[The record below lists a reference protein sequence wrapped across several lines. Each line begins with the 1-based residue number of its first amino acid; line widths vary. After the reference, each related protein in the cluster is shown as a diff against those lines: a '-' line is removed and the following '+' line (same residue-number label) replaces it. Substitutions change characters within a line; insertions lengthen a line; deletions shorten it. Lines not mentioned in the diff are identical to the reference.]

1 MNVTGIKTIAEHY
14 GLSNQMM
21 QTAEECAELTQAIM
35 KVFRNGLGEERDH
48 LIEELADVQIMT
60 YQLEYL
66 LGDSSLDKVREEKIT
81 RQLRRIEDE
90 KK

>member
-1 MNVTGIKTIAEHY
+1 MNGIKTIAEHY
-14 GLSNQMM
+14 GLNNQLM

-60 YQLEYL
+60 AQLEYL
-66 LGDSSLDKVREEKIT
+66 LGDSALAKVKEEKIK
-81 RQLRRIEDE
+81 RQLGRIENE

>member
-1 MNVTGIKTIAEHY
+1 MNGIKAIADHY
-14 GLSNQMM
+14 GLNNQLM

-60 YQLEYL
+60 SQLEYL
-66 LGDSSLDKVREEKIT
+66 LGDSALDNVREDKIS
-81 RQLRRIEDE
+81 RQLRRIEDA
-90 KK
+90 KS

>member
-1 MNVTGIKTIAEHY
+1 MNGIKTIAEHY
-14 GLSNQMM
+14 GLNNQLM

-66 LGDSSLDKVREEKIT
+66 LGDSSLDKVREEKIS
-81 RQLRRIEDE
+81 RQLRRIEDA
-90 KK
+90 KS

>member
-1 MNVTGIKTIAEHY
+1 MNGIKTIAEHY
-14 GLSNQMM
+14 GLNNQLM

-60 YQLEYL
+60 AQLEYL
-66 LGDSSLDKVREEKIT
+66 LGDSALGKVREEKIK
-81 RQLRRIEDE
+81 RQLGRIEDA

>member
-1 MNVTGIKTIAEHY
+1 MSGIKTIAEHY
-14 GLSNQMM
+14 GLNNQLM

-60 YQLEYL
+60 AQLEYL
-66 LGDSSLDKVREEKIT
+66 LGDSALGKVREEKIK
-81 RQLRRIEDE
+81 RQLGRIENE

>member
-1 MNVTGIKTIAEHY
+1 MNGIKTIAEHY
-14 GLSNQMM
+14 GLNNQLM

-60 YQLEYL
+60 AQLEYL
-66 LGDSSLDKVREEKIT
+66 LGDSALAKVKEEKIK
-81 RQLRRIEDE
+81 RQLGRIEDA
-90 KK
+90 KS

>member
-1 MNVTGIKTIAEHY
+1 MNGIKTIAEHY
-14 GLSNQMM
+14 GLNNQLM

-60 YQLEYL
+60 AQLEYL
-66 LGDSSLDKVREEKIT
+66 LGDSALGKVREEKIK
-81 RQLRRIEDE
+81 RQLGRIENE
-90 KK
+90 KS

>member
-1 MNVTGIKTIAEHY
+1 MNGIKTIAEHY
-14 GLSNQMM
+14 GLNNQLM

-35 KVFRNGLGEERDH
+35 KVFREGLDNQRDH

-60 YQLEYL
+60 AQLEYL
-66 LGDSSLDKVREEKIT
+66 LGDSALGKVKEEKIK
-81 RQLRRIEDE
+81 RQLGRIENE

>member
-1 MNVTGIKTIAEHY
+1 MNGIKAIADHY
-14 GLSNQMM
+14 GLNNQLT

-35 KVFRNGLGEERDH
+35 KVFRYGLDSQRDH

-60 YQLEYL
+60 AQLEYL
-66 LGDSSLDKVREEKIT
+66 LGDSALAKAKEEKIK
-81 RQLRRIEDE
+81 RQLGRIENE

>member
-1 MNVTGIKTIAEHY
+1 MNGIKTIADHY
-14 GLSNQMM
+14 GLNNQLM

-35 KVFRNGLGEERDH
+35 KVFRCGLDSQRDH

-60 YQLEYL
+60 AQLEYL
-66 LGDSSLDKVREEKIT
+66 LGDSALEKTKEEKIK
-81 RQLRRIEDE
+81 RQLGRIENE